1 MPNPLP
7 VKGYTAQTEDK
18 IVLVDQSKMIEELA
32 LRQVDRHV
40 AMENVDQRFVA
51 LARTHLQEAFMCL
64 NRAVFQ
70 PQRLDDSQ
78 MNGAEDLANYLLGGI
93 K

>member
-7 VKGYTAQTEDK
+7 VKGYTSQTDEK
-18 IVLVDQSKMIEELA
+18 IHLVDQSKMIEELA

-40 AMENVDQRFVA
+40 RNPDSRNIDQRLVA
-51 LARTHLQEAFMCL
+51 LARTHLQIAFMCL

-70 PQRLDDSQ
+70 PPAFGRQPNERR
-78 MNGAEDLANYLLGGI
+78 
-93 K
+93 